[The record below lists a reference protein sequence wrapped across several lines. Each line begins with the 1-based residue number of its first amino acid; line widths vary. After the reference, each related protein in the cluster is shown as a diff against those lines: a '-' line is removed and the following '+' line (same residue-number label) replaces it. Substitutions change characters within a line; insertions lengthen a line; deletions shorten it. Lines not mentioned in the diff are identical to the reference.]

1 MMRKIPLASPEI
13 GEEEKRA
20 VMSVLDSSILSI
32 GPKINA
38 FEERMADY
46 ANRDYAVA
54 VNSGTS
60 ALDLILRSVGIA
72 KGDQYITTSFSFIS
86 SSNILLFQ
94 DAVPVFADIDPK
106 TFNIDPDSIRSIL
119 DKKKDVKGI
128 IAVDVFGQ
136 PCDWDSINKI
146 AGENELKLIE
156 DSCEALGSEYKG
168 ERCGSF
174 GLSGAFAFY
183 PNKQITTGEGGIIV
197 TDSEEIYKKSK
208 SMRNQGRGV
217 DENWLEHV
225 RLGFNYRLNELSAV
239 LGIEQLKKIE
249 TFISKRERVAQRYNE
264 LFSSID
270 GVSTPHIDET
280 TTKMSWFVYVITL
293 DETINRDAV
302 LKYLRD
308 SGIGCRNYFSPIHL
322 QPFYKKRFGFKEGL
336 LPVTEDISKRTVAL
350 PFFNNL
356 SGDDQAY
363 IAENLKA
370 AIERSAFSEEMKS
383 RSKD

>member
-32 GPKINA
+32 GPKINE

-46 ANRDYAVA
+46 TNRNYALA

-94 DAVPVFADIDPK
+94 DAEPVFADIDPE

-119 DKKKDVKGI
+119 DKEKDIKGI

-136 PCDWDSINKI
+136 PCDWDKINRI
-146 AGENELKLIE
+146 ADENELKLIE

-168 ERCGSF
+168 ENCGSF

-183 PNKQITTGEGGIIV
+183 PNKQITTGEGGVIV

-208 SMRNQGRGV
+208 SMRNQGRGI

-249 TFISKRERVAQRYNE
+249 SFITKRDKVAERYNK
-264 LFSSID
+264 LLSGIN
-270 GVSTPHIDET
+270 GVNTPHIDT
-280 TTKMSWFVYVITL
+280 ATTKMSWFVYVITL
-293 DETINRDAV
+293 DERINRDAV
-302 LKYLRD
+302 LDYLRER
-308 SGIGCRNYFSPIHL
+308 GIGCRNYFSPIHL

-356 SGDDQAY
+356 SGDDQVY
-363 IAENLKA
+363 IAEILKA
-370 AIERSAFSEEMKS
+370 AIERSAFSKKKKT